1 VITLKL
7 LFDEDVDHRILRGL
21 LRAHPQ
27 IDVRT
32 VPEVG
37 LGGRPDREVLAWAAA
52 DGRLLVTQDVHTMTA
67 EHSEFVQSGKASGGV
82 VFILRDVAI
91 GRAISDL
98 ALICGACTAEDWV
111 NRTDFLPL

>member
-1 VITLKL
+1 
-7 LFDEDVDHRILRGL
+7 
-21 LRAHPQ
+21 
-27 IDVRT
+27 
-32 VPEVG
+32 
-37 LGGRPDREVLAWAAA
+37 
-52 DGRLLVTQDVHTMTA
+52 MTA
-67 EHSEFVQSGKASGGV
+67 EHFEFVQSGKASAGV